1 MIDAW
6 RCSTK
11 ACSNA
16 GRKKGTPNKKTV
28 DKRNA
33 EAELLHE
40 VANESPRDYMLRI
53 MRSRDADPARRDAMA
68 RAAAPY
74 VHAQLQAIA
83 HQVLDDK
90 GRPIVPQINVQ
101 IMQTPVDAPKLTH
114 EGPKDGESVQ

>member
-1 MIDAW
+1 
-6 RCSTK
+6 
-11 ACSNA
+11 
-16 GRKKGTPNKKTV
+16 
-28 DKRNA
+28 
-33 EAELLHE
+33 
-40 VANESPRDYMLRI
+40 MLRI
-53 MRSRDADPARRDAMA
+53 MRSPGADPARRDAMA

-101 IMQTPVDAPKLTH
+101 IMAPPVEAPKLTH